1 MVRPNSY
8 QCRWMLVVLLCMTC
22 AQGSDAQQFRLT
34 VASPIAGNTPGF
46 KSSMFVVRTDG
57 CPEPAKARI
66 TATAEGLVDGARR
79 SVALDLMALAQPG
92 AYAVNKGWPAAGTWV
107 VNLTASY
114 LDMKAGAI
122 VPIGSKGFLRE
133 PSKFFPRPATPA
145 EIDAALKTLSA
156 NGGAR

>member
-22 AQGSDAQQFRLT
+22 AQWSDAQQFRLT

-79 SVALDLMALAQPG
+79 SVALELMALAQPG

-107 VNLTASY
+107 VNLSSSTTIDAIMRCVTASSS
-114 LDMKAGAI
+114 ARQPRGA
-122 VPIGSKGFLRE
+122 GSKDSLSIAWARILV
-133 PSKFFPRPATPA
+133 SKVTRA
-145 EIDAALKTLSA
+145 
-156 NGGAR
+156 